1 MWIRKDDPQE
11 LWRQVNFSK
20 TFLVYQKP
28 FVSVEPKDYVSEGE
42 DEIWDDEL
50 WRKIVN
56 PVQHASKMR

>member
-20 TFLVYQKP
+20 TFLVYKKP
-28 FVSVEPKDYVSEGE
+28 LVSVEPKDDVSEGE

-50 WRKIVN
+50 WCILIN
-56 PVQHASKMR
+56 PFQHASKMR